1 MSLYLLP
8 EFIGRG
14 CGKALLAAA
23 VNRLAGQGFQEVLLW
38 VLEEN
43 RRARHFYER
52 AGFAAPGDFL
62 VDEIG
67 GKSLREVL
75 YCRSAFL

>member
-1 MSLYLLP
+1 
-8 EFIGRG
+8 
-14 CGKALLAAA
+14 
-23 VNRLAGQGFQEVLLW
+23 VLLW

-75 YCRSAFL
+75 YCRSAIL